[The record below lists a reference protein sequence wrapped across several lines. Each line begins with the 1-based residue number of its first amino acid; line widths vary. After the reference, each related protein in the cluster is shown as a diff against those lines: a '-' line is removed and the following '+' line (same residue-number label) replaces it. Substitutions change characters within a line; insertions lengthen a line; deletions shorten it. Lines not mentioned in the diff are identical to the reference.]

1 MDVHVVPVDWPTH
14 KEALQAIR
22 GTVFIE
28 EQGVPKEIEWD
39 GEDDLAH
46 HFMAI
51 NEAGQR
57 VGCGRM
63 LPGGKIGR
71 MAVLAEFRG
80 QGIGAEILAAAIA
93 RASELGLRRVT
104 LHAQTAVVDFYRK
117 AGFLAEGGEFT
128 EAGIRH
134 QAMALEL
141 PIPFEAQS
149 DLPQVKIRQ
158 EEPPAEAAAA
168 EFRQFD
174 GESESLIGLV
184 DLLAHPSRTVR
195 IYSQELDHSL
205 FDRADV
211 TDALSSF
218 VRHGPPAR
226 LQILIH
232 SSSSI
237 VSRGHQLLEL
247 ARRLDSKIEIRK
259 VPGELA
265 TDRASFVLADERG
278 YFLLPDHRE
287 YQAMAN
293 AFDPVEA
300 ERLAERFDYLWDRSE
315 ADPDLRVLRI

>member
-1 MDVHVVPVDWPTH
+1 MDVHVLPVDWLTH

-22 GTVFIE
+22 GAVFIE

-39 GEDDLAH
+39 GEDDVCH

-57 VGCGRM
+57 VGCGRL
-63 LPGGKIGR
+63 LPSGRIGR
-71 MAVLAEFRG
+71 MAVLPEFRG
-80 QGIGAEILAAAIA
+80 NGIGRQILDAAVAQA
-93 RASELGLRRVT
+93 AELGFRRVT
-104 LHAQTAVVDFYRK
+104 LHAQLAVVEFYRK
-117 AGFLAEGGEFT
+117 AGFLPEGGEFT
-128 EAGIRH
+128 EAGIVH
-134 QAMALEL
+134 QAMALAL
-141 PIPFEAQS
+141 PIPFEAPTN
-149 DLPQVKIRQ
+149 LPEISIR
-158 EEPPAEAAAA
+158 EEAPPAEAARA

-174 GESESLIGLV
+174 GESDSVEGLLG
-184 DLLAHPSRTVR
+184 LLDTPSRSVR

-205 FDRADV
+205 FDRTDV
-211 TDALSSF
+211 ADALSAF
-218 VRHGPPAR
+218 VRHGPPAH
-226 LQILIH
+226 LKILIH

-265 TDRASFVLADERG
+265 TDRASFVLADDRG

-287 YQAMAN
+287 YQSMAN
-293 AFDPVEA
+293 AFDPVQT

-315 ADPDLRVLRI
+315 PDPDLRVLRL

>member
-1 MDVHVVPVDWPTH
+1 MDVHVVPVDWLTH
-14 KEALQAIR
+14 SEALRAIR
-22 GTVFIE
+22 GAVFIE
-28 EQGVPKEIEWD
+28 EQGVPKALEWD
-39 GEDDLAH
+39 GEDDVCH

-57 VGCGRM
+57 LGCGRLM
-63 LPGGKIGR
+63 PNGKIGR
-71 MAVLAEFRG
+71 MAVLPQFRG
-80 QGIGAEILAAAIA
+80 QGIGRQILDATIA
-93 RASELGLRRVT
+93 RASELGFRRVT
-104 LHAQTAVVDFYRK
+104 LHAQADAVDFYRK
-117 AGFLAEGGEFT
+117 AGFLTEGGEFT
-128 EAGIRH
+128 EAGIPH

-141 PIPFEAQS
+141 PIPFEAQA
-149 DLPQVKIRQ
+149 DLPRVRVR
-158 EEPPAEAAAA
+158 EEAAPARSAEA

-174 GESESLIGLV
+174 SESDSISGLL
-184 DLLAHPSRTVR
+184 DLLQTPSRTVR
-195 IYSQELDHSL
+195 IYSQELDHAL

-211 TDALSSF
+211 TDALSEF

-232 SSSSI
+232 SSGSI

-265 TDRASFVLADERG
+265 TDRSSFVLADEQG

-293 AFDPVEA
+293 AFDPVQS
-300 ERLAERFDYLWDRSE
+300 ERLVERFDYLWDRSE
-315 ADPDLRVLRI
+315 TDPDLRVLRL

>member
-1 MDVHVVPVDWPTH
+1 MDVHILPVDWMTH

-22 GTVFIE
+22 GAVFIE

-39 GEDDLAH
+39 GEDDVSH

-57 VGCGRM
+57 VGCGRL
-63 LPGGKIGR
+63 LPNGRIGR
-71 MAVLAEFRG
+71 MAVLPEYRG
-80 QGIGAEILAAAIA
+80 QGIGRQILDAAVA
-93 RASELGLRRVT
+93 RASELGFRRVT
-104 LHAQTAVVDFYRK
+104 LHAQLAVVDFYRK
-117 AGFLAEGGEFT
+117 AGFLPEGDEFS
-128 EAGIRH
+128 EAGIQH

-141 PIPFEAQS
+141 PIPFEAQT
-149 DLPQVKIRQ
+149 DVPRVEIRQ
-158 EEPPAEAAAA
+158 EALPPEADAA

-174 GESESLIGLV
+174 GETESLQGLL
-184 DLLAHPSRTVR
+184 DFLKSPSRTVR
-195 IYSQELDHSL
+195 LYSQELDHSL

-211 TDALSSF
+211 TDALSAF

-237 VSRGHQLLEL
+237 VSRGHQLLQL

-265 TDRASFVLADERG
+265 TDRSSFVLADERG

-287 YQAMAN
+287 YQAMSN
-293 AFDPVEA
+293 AFDPVQA
-300 ERLAERFDYLWDRSE
+300 ARLAERFDYLWDRSE
-315 ADPDLRVLRI
+315 ADPDLRTLRI

>member
-1 MDVHVVPVDWPTH
+1 MDVHVLAVDWPTH
-14 KEALQAIR
+14 KDTLQAIR
-22 GTVFIE
+22 GAVFIE

-39 GEDDLAH
+39 GEDDVAH

-57 VGCGRM
+57 LGCGR
-63 LPGGKIGR
+63 LLASGRIGR
-71 MAVLAEFRG
+71 MAVLPEHRG
-80 QGIGAEILAAAIA
+80 HGIGRQILDSIIAQAA
-93 RASELGLRRVT
+93 ELGFQRVT
-104 LHAQTAVVDFYRK
+104 LHAQTAVVAFYRK
-117 AGFLAEGGEFT
+117 AGFLPEGGEFT

-141 PIPFEAQS
+141 PIPFEAQT
-149 DLPQVKIRQ
+149 DLPQVEIRQ
-158 EEPPAEAAAA
+158 EAAPPEADAA
-168 EFRQFD
+168 EFLQFD
-174 GESESLIGLV
+174 GESESVTGL
-184 DLLAHPSRTVR
+184 LEFLSSPSRIVR

-205 FDRADV
+205 FDRTDV
-211 TDALSSF
+211 NDALSLF

-232 SSSSI
+232 SASSI

-293 AFDPVEA
+293 VFDPVQS

>member
-1 MDVHVVPVDWPTH
+1 LDVHILPVDWMTH

-22 GTVFIE
+22 GAVFIE

-39 GEDDLAH
+39 GEDDVSH

-57 VGCGRM
+57 VGCGRL
-63 LPGGKIGR
+63 LPNGRIGR
-71 MAVLAEFRG
+71 MAVLPEYRG
-80 QGIGAEILAAAIA
+80 QGIGRQILDAAVA
-93 RASELGLRRVT
+93 RASELGFRRVT
-104 LHAQTAVVDFYRK
+104 LHAQLAVVDFYRK
-117 AGFLAEGGEFT
+117 AGFLPEGDEFS
-128 EAGIRH
+128 EAGIQH

-141 PIPFEAQS
+141 PIPFEAQT
-149 DLPQVKIRQ
+149 DVPRVEIRQ
-158 EEPPAEAAAA
+158 EALPPEADAA

-174 GESESLIGLV
+174 GETESLQGLL
-184 DLLAHPSRTVR
+184 DFLKSPSRTVR
-195 IYSQELDHSL
+195 LYSQELDHSL

-211 TDALSSF
+211 TDALSAF

-237 VSRGHQLLEL
+237 VSRGHQLLQL

-265 TDRASFVLADERG
+265 TDRSSFVLADERG

-287 YQAMAN
+287 YQAMSN
-293 AFDPVEA
+293 AFDPVQA
-300 ERLAERFDYLWDRSE
+300 ARLAERFDYLWDRSE
-315 ADPDLRVLRI
+315 ADPDLRTLRI

>member
-1 MDVHVVPVDWPTH
+1 MLPVDWVTH

-22 GTVFIE
+22 GAVFIE

-39 GEDDLAH
+39 GEDDVSH

-57 VGCGRM
+57 VGCGRL
-63 LPGGKIGR
+63 LPSGKIGR
-71 MAVLAEFRG
+71 MAVLPEYRD
-80 QGIGAEILAAAIA
+80 QGIGRQILDAAVTK
-93 RASELGLRRVT
+93 ASELGFRRVT
-104 LHAQTAVVDFYRK
+104 LHAQLAVVEFYRK
-117 AGFLAEGGEFT
+117 AGFLPEGGEFS
-128 EAGIRH
+128 EAGIPH

-141 PIPFEAQS
+141 PIPFEAQN
-149 DLPQVKIRQ
+149 DVPRVEVRP
-158 EEPPAEAAAA
+158 ETVPPEADAA

-174 GESESLIGLV
+174 GESESLTGLL
-184 DLLAHPSRTVR
+184 DFLKRPSRTVR
-195 IYSQELDHSL
+195 IYSQELDHAL

-211 TDALSSF
+211 TDLLSVF

-232 SSSSI
+232 SSSGI

-293 AFDPVEA
+293 AYDPVES

-315 ADPDLRVLRI
+315 ADPDLRVLRL

>member
-1 MDVHVVPVDWPTH
+1 MDVHVLPVDWSTH
-14 KEALQAIR
+14 REALQAIR

-39 GEDDLAH
+39 GEDDVAH

-57 VGCGRM
+57 VGCGRL
-63 LPGGKIGR
+63 LPSGRIGR
-71 MAVLAEFRG
+71 MAVLAEYRG
-80 QGIGAEILAAAIA
+80 RGIGRLILDAAVA
-93 RASELGLRRVT
+93 RAAELGFSRVT
-104 LHAQTAVVDFYRK
+104 LHAQVPVVGFYRK
-117 AGFLAEGGEFT
+117 AGFLPEGGEFS
-128 EAGIRH
+128 EAGIVH

-141 PIPFEAQS
+141 PIAFKAPS
-149 DLPQVKIRQ
+149 DVPRVEIRQ
-158 EEPPAEAAAA
+158 EAAPPEAQAA

-174 GESESLIGLV
+174 GESESLEGLL
-184 DLLAHPSRTVR
+184 DLLKHPSRKVR
-195 IYSQELDHSL
+195 IYSQELDHVL
-205 FDRADV
+205 FDRAEV
-211 TDALSSF
+211 IDALSAF

-226 LQILIH
+226 LLILIH
-232 SSSSI
+232 SASSI

-287 YQAMAN
+287 YQSMAN
-293 AFDPVEA
+293 AFDPVQS
-300 ERLAERFDYLWDRSE
+300 ERLAERFDYLWDRGES
-315 ADPDLRVLRI
+315 DPDLRVLRL

>member
-14 KEALQAIR
+14 REALQAIR
-22 GTVFIE
+22 GAVFIE

-39 GEDDLAH
+39 GEDDICH

-57 VGCGRM
+57 VGCGRLM
-63 LPGGKIGR
+63 PSGKIGR
-71 MAVLAEFRG
+71 MAVLPEHRG
-80 QGIGAEILAAAIA
+80 QGIGRQILDVAVAK
-93 RASELGLRRVT
+93 ASELGFSRVT

-117 AGFLAEGGEFT
+117 AGFLPEGPEFS
-128 EAGIRH
+128 EAGIAH
-134 QAMALEL
+134 QAMALAL
-141 PIPFEAQS
+141 PIPFEAQG
-149 DLPQVKIRQ
+149 DLPRVEVRQ
-158 EEPPAEAAAA
+158 EAVPEAAASA

-174 GESESLIGLV
+174 GESESLSGLL
-184 DLLAHPSRTVR
+184 DLLQSPSRSVR
-195 IYSQELDHSL
+195 IYSQELDHAL

-211 TDALSSF
+211 TDALSAF

-259 VPGELA
+259 VPSELA
-265 TDRASFVLADERG
+265 TDRASFVLADEQG

-287 YQAMAN
+287 HQSMAN
-293 AFDPVEA
+293 AFDPVQA
-300 ERLAERFDYLWDRSE
+300 ERLSERFDYLWDRSE

>member
-1 MDVHVVPVDWPTH
+1 MDVHILPVDWMTH

-22 GTVFIE
+22 GAVFIE

-39 GEDDLAH
+39 GEDDVSH

-57 VGCGRM
+57 VGCGRL
-63 LPGGKIGR
+63 LPNGRIGR
-71 MAVLAEFRG
+71 MAVLPEYRG
-80 QGIGAEILAAAIA
+80 QGIGRQILDAAVA
-93 RASELGLRRVT
+93 RASELGFRRVT
-104 LHAQTAVVDFYRK
+104 LHAQLAVVDFYRK
-117 AGFLAEGGEFT
+117 AGFLPEGNEFS
-128 EAGIRH
+128 EAGIQH

-141 PIPFEAQS
+141 PIPFEAQT
-149 DLPQVKIRQ
+149 DVPRVEIRQ
-158 EEPPAEAAAA
+158 EALPPEADAA

-174 GESESLIGLV
+174 GETESLQGLL
-184 DLLAHPSRTVR
+184 DFLKSPSRTVR
-195 IYSQELDHSL
+195 LYSQELDHSL

-211 TDALSSF
+211 TDALSAF

-237 VSRGHQLLEL
+237 VSRGHQLLQL

-265 TDRASFVLADERG
+265 TDRSSFVLADERG

-287 YQAMAN
+287 YQAMSN
-293 AFDPVEA
+293 AFDPVQA
-300 ERLAERFDYLWDRSE
+300 ARLAERFDYLWDRSE
-315 ADPDLRVLRI
+315 ADPDLRTLRI

>member
-1 MDVHVVPVDWPTH
+1 LDVHVLPVDWMTH

-22 GTVFIE
+22 GAVFIE

-39 GEDDLAH
+39 GEDDVSH

-57 VGCGRM
+57 VGCGRL
-63 LPGGKIGR
+63 LPNGRIGR
-71 MAVLAEFRG
+71 MAVLPEYRG
-80 QGIGAEILAAAIA
+80 QGIGRQILDAAVA
-93 RASELGLRRVT
+93 RASELGFRRVT
-104 LHAQTAVVDFYRK
+104 LHAQLAVVDFYRK
-117 AGFLAEGGEFT
+117 AGFLPEGNEFS
-128 EAGIRH
+128 EAGIQH

-141 PIPFEAQS
+141 PIPFEAQT
-149 DLPQVKIRQ
+149 DVPRVEIRQ
-158 EEPPAEAAAA
+158 EALPPEADAA

-174 GESESLIGLV
+174 GETESLQGLL
-184 DLLAHPSRTVR
+184 DFLKSPSRTVR
-195 IYSQELDHSL
+195 LYSQELDHSL

-211 TDALSSF
+211 TDALSAF

-237 VSRGHQLLEL
+237 VSRGHQLLQL

-265 TDRASFVLADERG
+265 TDRSSFVLADERG

-287 YQAMAN
+287 YQAMSN
-293 AFDPVEA
+293 AFDPVQA
-300 ERLAERFDYLWDRSE
+300 ARLAERFDYLWDRSE
-315 ADPDLRVLRI
+315 ADPDLRTLRI

>member
-1 MDVHVVPVDWPTH
+1 MDVHVVPVDWSSH
-14 KEALQAIR
+14 REALQAIR
-22 GTVFIE
+22 GAVFIE

-39 GEDDLAH
+39 GEDDVSH

-57 VGCGRM
+57 VGCGRL
-63 LPGGKIGR
+63 LPSGRIGR
-71 MAVLAEFRG
+71 MAVLPEFRG
-80 QGIGAEILAAAIA
+80 QGIGRQILDAAIA
-93 RASELGLRRVT
+93 RACELGFRRVT
-104 LHAQTAVVDFYRK
+104 LHAQKAVVDFYRK
-117 AGFLAEGGEFT
+117 AGFLPEGGEFS
-128 EAGIRH
+128 EAGIPH

-141 PIPFEAQS
+141 PIPFEAQT
-149 DLPQVKIRQ
+149 DVPRVEVRQ
-158 EEPPAEAAAA
+158 EAAPAEAQEA
-168 EFRQFD
+168 EFHQYD
-174 GESESLIGLV
+174 GESESVDGL
-184 DLLAHPSRTVR
+184 LSFLATPSRTVR
-195 IYSQELDHSL
+195 IYSQELDHAL

-211 TDALSSF
+211 TDALSAF

-226 LQILIH
+226 AQILIH

-278 YFLLPDHRE
+278 YYLLPDHRE

-293 AFDPVEA
+293 AFDPVQA

-315 ADPDLRVLRI
+315 ADPDLRVLRL

>member
-1 MDVHVVPVDWPTH
+1 MDVHVVPVDWSSH
-14 KEALQAIR
+14 SEALRAIR
-22 GTVFIE
+22 GAVFIE
-28 EQGVPKEIEWD
+28 EQGVPKNLEWD
-39 GEDDLAH
+39 GEDDVCD

-51 NEAGQR
+51 NAAGQR
-57 VGCGRM
+57 LGCGRLM
-63 LPGGKIGR
+63 PSGKIGR
-71 MAVLAEFRG
+71 MAVLPEYRG
-80 QGIGAEILAAAIA
+80 QGIGQQILAAAIA

-104 LHAQTAVVDFYRK
+104 LHAQAAVVDFYRK
-117 AGFLAEGGEFT
+117 AGFLPEGGEFT
-128 EAGIRH
+128 EAGIPH

-141 PIPFEAQS
+141 PIPFEAQEHVPR
-149 DLPQVKIRQ
+149 LEVR
-158 EEPPAEAAAA
+158 AEAAPAAAAGA

-174 GESESLIGLV
+174 GESATASGLV
-184 DLLAHPSRTVR
+184 DFLAGPSRTVR
-195 IYSQELDHSL
+195 IYSQELDHAL

-211 TDALSSF
+211 TDALSAF

-226 LQILIH
+226 LHILIH

-265 TDRASFVLADERG
+265 TDRASFVLADEQG

-293 AFDPVEA
+293 AFDPVQT

-315 ADPDLRVLRI
+315 ADPDLRVLRL

>member
-1 MDVHVVPVDWPTH
+1 MDVHVLPVDWKTH

-39 GEDDLAH
+39 GEDDVAH

-57 VGCGRM
+57 VGCGRL
-63 LPGGKIGR
+63 LPTGRIGR
-71 MAVLAEFRG
+71 MAVLRDYRG
-80 QGIGAEILAAAIA
+80 QGIGREILDAAVAQA
-93 RASELGLRRVT
+93 AELGFHRVT
-104 LHAQTAVVDFYRK
+104 LHAQMPVVDFYRK
-117 AGFLAEGGEFT
+117 AGFLPEGGEFD
-128 EAGIRH
+128 EAGIPH

-141 PIPFEAQS
+141 PIPFVAQP
-149 DLPQVKIRQ
+149 DVPAVEIRQ
-158 EEPPAEAAAA
+158 EPAPPEAETA

-174 GESESLIGLV
+174 GESESADGLLR
-184 DLLAHPSRTVR
+184 LLAHPSRTVR
-195 IYSQELDHSL
+195 IYSQELDHAL
-205 FDRADV
+205 FDRTDV
-211 TDALSSF
+211 TEALSAF

-226 LQILIH
+226 LLILIH
-232 SSSSI
+232 ASGSI

-247 ARRLDSKIEIRK
+247 ARRLDSKVEIRK

-293 AFDPVEA
+293 AFDPVQA

-315 ADPDLRVLRI
+315 TDPDLRVLRL

>member
-1 MDVHVVPVDWPTH
+1 MDVHVLPVDWMTH

-22 GTVFIE
+22 GAVFIE

-39 GEDDLAH
+39 GEDDVSH

-57 VGCGRM
+57 VGGGRL
-63 LPGGKIGR
+63 LPHGRIGR
-71 MAVLAEFRG
+71 MAVLPEYRG
-80 QGIGAEILAAAIA
+80 QGIGRQIRDAAVA
-93 RASELGLRRVT
+93 RASELGFRRVT
-104 LHAQTAVVDFYRK
+104 LHAQLAVVDFYRK
-117 AGFLAEGGEFT
+117 AGFLPEGNEFS
-128 EAGIRH
+128 EAGIQH

-141 PIPFEAQS
+141 PIPFEAQT
-149 DLPQVKIRQ
+149 DVPRVEIRQ
-158 EEPPAEAAAA
+158 EAPPPEAEAA

-174 GESESLIGLV
+174 GETESLQGLL
-184 DLLAHPSRTVR
+184 DFLKSPSRTVR
-195 IYSQELDHSL
+195 LYSQELDHSL

-211 TDALSSF
+211 TDALSAF

-237 VSRGHQLLEL
+237 VSRGHQLLQL

-265 TDRASFVLADERG
+265 TDRSTYVLADERG

-287 YQAMAN
+287 YQAMSN
-293 AFDPVEA
+293 AFDPVQA
-300 ERLAERFDYLWDRSE
+300 ERLAERFDYLWGRSE
-315 ADPDLRVLRI
+315 ADPELRTLRI